1 MEGMCYVMEG
11 LFGDKLGLPEQWREC
26 EGPAQTASRDSGKF
40 FWAREGDQA
49 PQNGLQDH
57 KKLKKRR
64 FLALRGQILFRA
76 MRTKC

>member
-1 MEGMCYVMEG
+1 VLCHEG

-49 PQNGLQDH
+49 PHNGLQDH

-76 MRTKC
+76 MRTRC